1 MYSSPFPRSPIRRLI
16 RTGPKTSRIVV
27 SVPIA
32 LSSPEDDDLAAL
44 EEKGVKGRY
53 ASVER
58 ILELP
63 GDKVEWRM
71 AVSGSSGG
79 LIPQFIADSVMP
91 KEVSKVGL
99 SLVIYPFITDI
110 LTA

>member
-1 MYSSPFPRSPIRRLI
+1 MSIPI
-16 RTGPKTSRIVV
+16 T
-27 SVPIA
+27 
-32 LSSPEDDDLAAL
+32 LSSPEDENLAAL

-71 AVSGSSGG
+71 AAASSAGG
-79 LIPQFIADSVMP
+79 LIPQPVTDFAMP
-91 KEVSKVGL
+91 EAVSRVGP
-99 SLVIYPFITDI
+99 SPPMYRSTTDDI
-110 LTA
+110 LTWPGCPVVLEVATSEQG